1 MTRLICLRLSRVTV
15 RQKNRHSRLNGVLAT
30 IKGRNR
36 LPDAIDTSP
45 INLHRC
51 DPGGA
56 KGRKMGG
63 KRRSIRSQVTSASK
77 EAVAEK
83 TAAKKSGKNHR
94 TEILSL
100 NSSVRAS
107 RSGSW
112 IVLFMI
118 NSWTA
123 FDGFSLL
130 LLRLSIKVHKPRGRS
145 LKKNPR
151 TPQKKI
157 RKKSKKSKDF
167 LRI

>member
-56 KGRKMGG
+56 KGKKMGG

-151 TPQKKI
+151 TSQKKNP
-157 RKKSKKSKDF
+157 KKIPRIF